1 MTGVAKEAGKLY
13 ATGRVITGLGGDDDK
28 PPPSDDGPLE
38 DELQKEARERAAE
51 ARAIGA
57 TQMYRDNM
65 RALNPMLRSH
75 V

>member
-1 MTGVAKEAGKLY
+1 MSDQKNLSVQRKMQLKSLLLAKAK
-13 ATGRVITGLGGDDDK
+13 
-28 PPPSDDGPLE
+28 

-51 ARAIGA
+51 ARSIGA

-65 RALNPMLRSH
+65 RALNPMLRNH